1 MIKYHKATRIY
12 HKNCICVQNGI
23 HDSRPLC
30 NIGKNVQQEFNAI
43 FYFPKLSTWF
53 GQQTIEASRSVAW
66 QTLRDY
72 GNDKSFRILD
82 TRTQNVLCTKKWSFA
97 LRISSVNARFPT
109 GVEKLWGRG
118 LRGRGCTPLC
128 SREGS

>member
-82 TRTQNVLCTKKWSFA
+82 TRTQNVLCTKKMKFCIKDFFSKCKF
-97 LRISSVNARFPT
+97 LQRCRETVGK
-109 GVEKLWGRG
+109 GVEGEG
-118 LRGRGCTPLC
+118 LRPTL
-128 SREGS
+128 